1 MKNSTKL
8 LIAAALLALLPT
20 ALTLLMTFKSTN
32 RTLELINSIETCN
45 INVVDARN
53 ANITLA
59 PNEDAFSRV
68 SVIWIEN
75 GSDKENIVQM
85 KGDPLVIGKQV
96 TRLCIPNAK
105 TLILPDTTVENPFFD
120 KGDDKFAVYV
130 ANEE

>member
-85 KGDPLVIGKQV
+85 KGDTLVIGKQV

-120 KGDDKFAVYV
+120 KSDDKFAVYV

>member
-85 KGDPLVIGKQV
+85 KGDTLVIGKQV

-105 TLILPDTTVENPFFD
+105 TLILPDTTVENPFFR

>member
-68 SVIWIEN
+68 SVIHQLIE
-75 GSDKENIVQM
+75 
-85 KGDPLVIGKQV
+85 L
-96 TRLCIPNAK
+96 L
-105 TLILPDTTVENPFFD
+105 
-120 KGDDKFAVYV
+120 
-130 ANEE
+130 

>member
-8 LIAAALLALLPT
+8 LIAASLLALLPT
-20 ALTLLMTFKSTN
+20 VFTLLMTIKSTN
-32 RTLELINSIETCN
+32 RTIELINSIETCN

-59 PNEDAFSRV
+59 PNEEAFSRV

-75 GSDKENIVQM
+75 GSDKENIVQI
-85 KGDPLVIGKQV
+85 KGDTLVIGKQV

-105 TLILPDTTVENPFFD
+105 RLILPDTVVENPFFD
-120 KGDDKFAVYV
+120 KGDDKRAVYV
-130 ANEE
+130 AKEE